1 MAVYGKAKFDFYFRT
16 LRPEKK
22 TTMNTERLR
31 TIGIEEFKLGPH
43 LIDYVDENIIILDN
57 LDISASKDECI
68 KLNCFLIALCI
79 EGSIPVQINGKGYLL
94 KANQC
99 AFILPNAVVRKV
111 KETKCK
117 IRIIAF
123 NSRFFKGIPNM
134 KQESWDVLTYLH
146 EHPIFPINRSTS
158 YKFYLYKELILNCI
172 DERPHPFIKES
183 KHHLFSAIIYE
194 MLAKLYEDIPLTS
207 TTQIQNDR
215 STQIFRRFVE
225 KVTEDNGTHRSVAY
239 YADQLCY
246 SSKYLSTVIKKVCGR
261 APLALIN
268 EHAMEQIKFQ
278 LRHSDMSMKEL
289 ADYFDFANPSFF
301 GKFVKQH
308 LGMSPMQYRTQ
319 KEE

>member
-1 MAVYGKAKFDFYFRT
+1 
-16 LRPEKK
+16 
-22 TTMNTERLR
+22 MNTERLR

-43 LIDYVDENIIILDN
+43 LIDYADENIIILDN
-57 LDISASKDECI
+57 LDISANKDECI

-79 EGSIPVQINGKGYLL
+79 EGSVPVQINGKGYLL

-99 AFILPNAVVRKV
+99 AFILPNAIVRKV
-111 KETKCK
+111 KETRCN

-123 NSRFFKGIPNM
+123 DSRFFKGIPNM

-172 DERPHPFIKES
+172 DEKPHPFIKES

-194 MLAKLYEDIPLTS
+194 MLAKLYEDIPLT
-207 TTQIQNDR
+207 TTPQIQNDR

-278 LRHSDMSMKEL
+278 LKHSDMSMKEL
-289 ADYFDFANPSFF
+289 ADYFDFTNPSFF

-319 KEE
+319 KEK